1 MARIGGHR
9 EVLSSDSSYDA
20 PDNTEIRNGKELST
34 PQSQSQNQSQS
45 QTRIKPASAVYWLRA
60 LFGILAGVAN
70 QLLRIDQASFG
81 DLAVYVAIGLGLVFY
96 LLSIAIVRYVLHYGE
111 VELKG
116 KNRYITAG
124 GGTYI
129 VLWIMVSVLL
139 YTLK

>member
-1 MARIGGHR
+1 MACFDGHR

-20 PDNTEIRNGKELST
+20 RNHTGIWNGKELST
-34 PQSQSQNQSQS
+34 PQSQNQSQS
-45 QTRIKPASAVYWLRA
+45 PARIKPASAVYWLRA
-60 LFGILAGVAN
+60 LLGILAGFTN
-70 QLLRIDQASFG
+70 QFLRIDQASFG
-81 DLAVYVAIGLGLVFY
+81 DLALYVVIGLGLVFY

-116 KNRYITAG
+116 KNRYITVG

>member
-1 MARIGGHR
+1 M
-9 EVLSSDSSYDA
+9 
-20 PDNTEIRNGKELST
+20 
-34 PQSQSQNQSQS
+34 
-45 QTRIKPASAVYWLRA
+45 
-60 LFGILAGVAN
+60 GILAGFTN
-70 QLLRIDQASFG
+70 QFLRIDQASFG
-81 DLAVYVAIGLGLVFY
+81 DLALYVAIGLGLVFY

-116 KNRYITAG
+116 KNRYITVG